1 RPDWTPA
8 EIPQTA
14 PDPPAVLETGAGAR
28 SLLELPDPVPEL
40 VLVPHEPWNG
50 QLGAAPQGAREAT
63 AWALELV
70 QTWLG
75 EERFAASRLGFVL
88 TGHPADGD
96 VVTAAVR
103 GLVRSAQNEH
113 PDRFMLAASEDVE
126 SAAAV
131 LPAVAPQESEV
142 FVEDGAVRARRLVPV
157 EADGTVEPPDTD
169 GTVLITGATGGL
181 GALVARHLARNH
193 GVDSLVLAG
202 RRGLEAPGMAEL
214 YEELTDR
221 QVRVSVAACDVA
233 DPEAV
238 AGMLG
243 RVPADRPLKAV
254 VHAAGLLDDGVVSG
268 LAPGRI
274 DTVLRP
280 KLDGAVT
287 LWRQVR
293 ELKPAAFVLFS
304 SVSGTLGGAGQAA
317 YAAANASLDALA
329 ARLRSE
335 GAPATSMAWGMWDR
349 SSGMAEKLGEADL
362 RRVARSGVEPME
374 PDEALGL
381 FDEALRRAEP
391 VVAPV
396 RLAPA
401 ALRSA
406 AQDGLLPPV
415 LRALAPRA
423 GGPAASPASGARLP
437 AAPSPAAPLAERLAG
452 LPEPESRDTVLE
464 LVRSTAA
471 SVLGYAEAGA
481 IDPEQ
486 GLLDAGFDSLTA
498 VELRNRLNK
507 ATDLRLPVTLLFDY
521 PTAAAI
527 AEHLLGEL
535 LPDPQE
541 RTRAKLDELE
551 GELREL
557 ARDDAAR
564 EQLLPRL
571 RAVLEAVQADG
582 RGEPGSE
589 TAARIESASDDEM
602 FAFID
607 QELGV
612 SDE

>member
-1 RPDWTPA
+1 LWLRPAQAVSAARSVPLYRPDWTPA
-8 EIPQTA
+8 EIPQA
-14 PDPPAVLETGAGAR
+14 ALDPPAVLETGAGAR

-40 VLVPHEPWNG
+40 VLVPHEPWTG
-50 QLGAAPQGAREAT
+50 QLGAAPQDAREAT

-113 PDRFMLAASEDVE
+113 PDRFMLAASEDIE

-131 LPAVAPQESEV
+131 LPAAALQETEV
-142 FVEDGAVRARRLVPV
+142 LVEDGAVRARRLVPV
-157 EADGTVEPPDTD
+157 EDDGAVEPPDTD

-181 GALVARHLARNH
+181 GALVARHLAWKH
-193 GVDSLVLAG
+193 GVGSLVLAG
-202 RRGLEAPGMAEL
+202 RRGLEAPGMAQL
-214 YEELTDR
+214 HEELTAR
-221 QVRVSVAACDVA
+221 GVRVSVAACDVA
-233 DPEAV
+233 DPGAV

-243 RVPADRPLKAV
+243 QVPADRPLKAV

-268 LAPGRI
+268 LTPGRI

-293 ELKPAAFVLFS
+293 EHKPAAFVLFS

-381 FDEALRRAEP
+381 FDAALRRAEP

-406 AQDGLLPPV
+406 AQEGLLP
-415 LRALAPRA
+415 
-423 GGPAASPASGARLP
+423 
-437 AAPSPAAPLAERLAG
+437 
-452 LPEPESRDTVLE
+452 
-464 LVRSTAA
+464 
-471 SVLGYAEAGA
+471 
-481 IDPEQ
+481 
-486 GLLDAGFDSLTA
+486 
-498 VELRNRLNK
+498 
-507 ATDLRLPVTLLFDY
+507 
-521 PTAAAI
+521 
-527 AEHLLGEL
+527 
-535 LPDPQE
+535 
-541 RTRAKLDELE
+541 
-551 GELREL
+551 
-557 ARDDAAR
+557 
-564 EQLLPRL
+564 
-571 RAVLEAVQADG
+571 
-582 RGEPGSE
+582 
-589 TAARIESASDDEM
+589 
-602 FAFID
+602 
-607 QELGV
+607 
-612 SDE
+612 